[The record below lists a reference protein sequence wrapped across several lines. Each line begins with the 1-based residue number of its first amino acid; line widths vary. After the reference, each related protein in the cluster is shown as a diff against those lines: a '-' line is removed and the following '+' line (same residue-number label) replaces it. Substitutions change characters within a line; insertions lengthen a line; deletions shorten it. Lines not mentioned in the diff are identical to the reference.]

1 MKIKPIIARNAAELA
16 EVLGLSPADG
26 VEMELRYQLNNKII
40 AATRESG
47 LTRAQLAEVAGTSR
61 SRLIAILN
69 RNTTHISTNLL
80 LRILTAFGYHAKI
93 TITRA
98 RRAA

>member
-1 MKIKPIIARNAAELA
+1 MKIKPIVARNAAELA

-61 SRLIAILN
+61 ARLIAILN

-80 LRILTAFGYHAKI
+80 LRILTALGYHAKI
-93 TITRA
+93 TFTRA

>member
-1 MKIKPIIARNAAELA
+1 MKTKLIITRNAAELA

-40 AATRESG
+40 AAARESG
-47 LTRAQLAEVAGTSR
+47 LTRAQIAKAAGTSR

-80 LRILTAFGYHAKI
+80 LRILTALGYHAKI
-93 TITRA
+93 TFTRV